1 MKKNLLLLILFFCAG
16 SYAQLTV
23 STTSVQNVSCFGGA
37 NGSVLATASGGT
49 GAYSYSWSPG
59 GGNTAGMG
67 GLTAGTYT
75 VSVTDGLGATGSA
88 TVIIT
93 QPATPLTATST
104 HTNAS
109 CSYNGILQINASGGT
124 APYTYT
130 CASSNASY
138 ITGLAGG
145 NYTYWVTDAS
155 GCTVSNSVTISFST
169 PINLSVATTSLHC
182 ANVCDGSAT
191 VTATGGQAPYTYT
204 WTSSSSSSAVATNY
218 CGGKK
223 TVTVKDANGCI
234 QTQTFSIAQTPF
246 TASISFTNVSCN
258 SSCNGAVGVN
268 VSGGVGPSYSYVWSP
283 GGATTPTL
291 TNLCP
296 GNYAVTI
303 TDGHGCQLNPNASI
317 ITTDTVSAAFSGGGA
332 SCYGLCD
339 GYVYLNVSGG
349 GGSSYVISS
358 VPAGINNFTNANLC
372 AGVYTVT
379 ITAPGACPF
388 ISTYTVSQPPPLVV
402 TMSTVS
408 ATCGDCNGSAVANV
422 SGGTSPYYYA
432 SSLGTTTQS
441 ITNLCPGTYS
451 MTVTDSSGCSQQQ
464 VATIVNNG
472 AALAGIT
479 VTLTPYSESC
489 YLSGD
494 GSVDLTVGGLGSTP
508 LTYSWNNGATSQD
521 LASVPSGSY
530 CVRVSNPNGVCANF
544 CTAVVATGTNCGSIS
559 GNAFVDANAD
569 CVKNGSD
576 VNFPNTLI
584 VVNPG
589 NRLGYTDP
597 SGNYNI
603 GTLPFGTYSVSIGTP
618 SLITGCTST
627 ITTAVSTGTPNSTNN
642 NFAINSTVQPDLR
655 VSIFSGGIVPGFGGY
670 VIYQVKNLNNNGT
683 AGNLKARLPA
693 PFIAATS
700 SVSPS
705 GYSISGDTIIWNFSS
720 IPYPVGSNF
729 KVEFTT
735 PLSTPLGTTFTT
747 CATVRA
753 YTPDLNLSNNSD
765 CYSTLVTGSY
775 DPNDKS
781 VSPVGM
787 GPEGNIT
794 VNDKELNYRIR
805 FQNTGNGPAVNIV
818 VKDTLSPFVDVM
830 TLEMLSVSHNYK
842 IDILPGN
849 ILRWKFDNIQL
860 PDSNSNEPGSHGY
873 IHYRIRQK
881 ANNPLGTEI
890 KNTAYIYFDFNDPV
904 ITNTTLNTLW
914 APTVG
919 VEDLNNAGDSWL
931 VYPNPATTV
940 LHVRNGSAIA
950 EGTTR
955 LELINAMGQVLH
967 TESFAGTS
975 KSIDLSTY
983 ANGVYFVKL
992 VSSQQS
998 SMKRIV
1004 ISR

>member
-1 MKKNLLLLILFFCAG
+1 MKKNLLILALLLCAC

-23 STTSVQNVSCFGGA
+23 STASVQNVSCFGGA
-37 NGSVLATASGGT
+37 NGSVLATVSGGSGT
-49 GAYSYSWSPG
+49 YSYSWSPG
-59 GGNTAGMG
+59 GGNTASIG

-75 VSVTDGLGATGSA
+75 VFVTDGLGATGSA
-88 TVIIT
+88 TVTIT
-93 QPATPLTATST
+93 QPAAALTATST
-104 HTNAS
+104 HTNAV
-109 CSYNGILQINASGGT
+109 CNYNGILQINASGGT

-130 CASSNASY
+130 CASSNAAY

-145 NYTYWVTDAS
+145 NYTYWVTDAH
-155 GCTVSNSVTISFST
+155 GCTTSNSVTIGFTT
-169 PINLSVATTSLHC
+169 PITLSVATTSLHC

-191 VTATGGQAPYTYT
+191 VTATGGLAPYTYT
-204 WTSSSSSSAVATNY
+204 WTSSSSNTSVATNY

-223 TVTVKDANGCI
+223 SVTVADANGCI
-234 QTQTFSIAQTPF
+234 QTQTLSIAQTPF

-317 ITTDTVSAAFSGGGA
+317 ITTGSVAATFSGTNT
-332 SCYGLCD
+332 SCYGVCD
-339 GYVYLNVSGG
+339 GALQMNVSGG
-349 GGSSYVISS
+349 GGASYIISS
-358 VPAGINNFTNANLC
+358 VPPGITSTYNASLC
-372 AGVYTVT
+372 AAFYTITVT
-379 ITAPGACPF
+379 AQGACPF
-388 ISTYTVSQPPPLVV
+388 VGTYDLLQPAALAI
-402 TMSTVS
+402 TMSTVN
-408 ATCGDCNGSAVANV
+408 ATCGDCNGSSTASV

-432 SSLGTTTQS
+432 SSLGTTAQS

-451 MTVTDSSGCSQQQ
+451 MTVTDSKGCSMQS
-464 VATIVNNG
+464 VTTITNTG
-472 AALAGIT
+472 SALAGIT
-479 VTLTPYSESC
+479 ATLTPYSESC

-494 GSVDLTVGGLGSTP
+494 GSVDLTVGGLGATP

-530 CVRVSNPNGVCANF
+530 CVKVTNPNGACANF
-544 CTAVVATGTNCGSIS
+544 CTSVVATGTNCGSIS
-559 GNAFVDANAD
+559 GNAFIDANAD
-569 CVKNGSD
+569 CIKNGSD

-618 SLITGCTST
+618 SLIAGCTAT
-627 ITTAVSTGTPNSTNN
+627 ITTTVSTGTPNSTNN
-642 NFAINSTVQPDLR
+642 NFAINSSVQPDLR
-655 VSIFSGGIVPGFGGY
+655 VSIFSGGIVPGFAGY
-670 VIYQVKNLNNNGT
+670 VIYQVKNLNNNST
-683 AGNLKARLPA
+683 SGNLKARLPA

-705 GYSISGDTIIWNFSS
+705 GYTLSGDTIIWNFSS
-720 IPYPVGSNF
+720 IPYPAGSNF
-729 KVEFTT
+729 RVDFTT
-735 PLSTPLGTTFTT
+735 PLGTPLGSTFTT
-747 CATVRA
+747 CATA
-753 YTPDLNLSNNSD
+753 MSYTPDLNLSNNSD
-765 CYSTLVTGSY
+765 CYSALVTGSY
-775 DPNDKS
+775 DPNDKT

-818 VKDTLSPFVDVM
+818 VKDTLSPFLDVM

-842 IDILPGN
+842 VDILPGN

-881 ANNPLGTEI
+881 ANNPLGAEI

-904 ITNTTLNTLW
+904 ITNTTLNTIW

-919 VEDLNNAGDSWL
+919 MEDLNKAVDTWV
-931 VYPNPATTV
+931 VYPNPATQI
-940 LHVRNGSAIA
+940 LYVRNGSIAA

-955 LELINAMGQVLH
+955 LEVINAMGQVLH
-967 TESFAGTS
+967 TESFTGNS
-975 KSIDLSTY
+975 KSIDLSAY
-983 ANGVYFVKL
+983 ASGVYFVKL
-992 VSSQQS
+992 VSDQQS
-998 SMKRIV
+998 TIKRLV